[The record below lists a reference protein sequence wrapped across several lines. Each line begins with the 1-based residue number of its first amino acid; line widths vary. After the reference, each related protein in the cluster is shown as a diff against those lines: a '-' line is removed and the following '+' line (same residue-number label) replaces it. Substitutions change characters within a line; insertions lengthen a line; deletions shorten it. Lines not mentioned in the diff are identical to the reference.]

1 MRFFTVIFV
10 LAALVV
16 SCSKKEKKQAIL
28 SENNMR
34 EVMWD
39 MIRADQYVSDFIM
52 KDSTRNKK
60 NESIKLY
67 DEIFQIHKITREQF
81 KKSLDYYGS
90 RPDLFK
96 PIIDSL
102 AVRKNDFAPPFHP
115 LPSLNPIKPINKDSL
130 ARSLHNRKVEE

>member
-1 MRFFTVIFV
+1 MRSFVVILFLIVFV
-10 LAALVV
+10 PSCNNKKKRLAVLP
-16 SCSKKEKKQAIL
+16 EKQ
-28 SENNMR
+28 MR

-39 MIRADQYVSDFIM
+39 MIRADEYVSDFIM

-67 DEIFQIHKITREQF
+67 DEIFEVHKITREEF
-81 KKSLDYYGS
+81 KKSLDYYSS

-102 AVRKNDFAPPFHP
+102 AVRKNDFVNSYHP
-115 LPSLNPIKPINKDSL
+115 LPSLNPVKPINKDSL
-130 ARSLHNRKVEE
+130 ARSLHRRKVEE

>member
-1 MRFFTVIFV
+1 MKFFSLTLLLLFIF
-10 LAALVV
+10 
-16 SCSKKEKKQAIL
+16 SCSNKEKRLAVLPANK
-28 SENNMR
+28 MK

-81 KKSLDYYGS
+81 KKSLDYYSS
-90 RPDLFK
+90 RPDLLK

-102 AVRKNDFAPPFHP
+102 AIRRNDFAAPFHP
-115 LPSLNPIKPINKDSL
+115 LPSLNPVKTIHKDSL
-130 ARSLHNRKVEE
+130 SRPPHNLKP